1 MPPSAHRFSNKPLS
15 KRAQRQLATKP
26 NYCEGNSSEEE
37 IVEEYDNMMQNTFHI
52 GVETENGRE
61 SSKKFKEKEENARIS
76 IDDKEIENFE
86 EFHEPAT
93 HDNSNKK
100 GRRGEILDK
109 LKKLNNEFY
118 FKKEE
123 IYKENLDQIDLDI
136 KAMREGIH
144 PEYEEQLQQLIEK
157 REQMLEKARLY
168 RSYRLECV
176 EKMFEAEIKQVE
188 KDYTTEK
195 QGLKEQMLADID
207 ERKKKIKEEYEG
219 FDVTSDSVIE
229 SSTRY
234 HPQRKLRTRVK
245 EETEVKV
252 KKTKLSRP
260 TVSVKLHE
268 SEINDD
274 LAEIG
279 KLLKTH
285 LLKHNLLEIT
295 FIKSFNG
302 STISDRFLT
311 LWDYLKDELTASD
324 FDTLQELKRER
335 VTNFLAIPF
344 AIEKK
349 CDLLKGLLII
359 LVCIALQGIDSAQMY
374 HSIRGQSVIKLYVI
388 FNALEI
394 LDRLCCSFG
403 GDILESLFSKSTL
416 AITLNVAINS
426 YSNALLTLLLSNQF
440 IEIKG
445 SVFKRFEKENLF
457 QLSCADIVERFQLAL
472 FLSVITIRN
481 LIELSGS
488 PPSPFSILPSS
499 FIPLFPKMTTLE
511 TLLTPVFFVFASE
524 ICVDW
529 LKHAFITKFNHIR
542 PSVYET
548 FIDVLSKDL
557 VVGNPT
563 RLPPGGVND
572 LDKSTFVDQSPMVSR
587 RIGFA
592 AIPLACLTI
601 RVSIQTVTMIFD
613 LILEIEEDS
622 QSSRNPMANV
632 ASLPSLEKLI
642 ANFCFASMIF
652 IKLLVGINL
661 LCFASKRY
669 SKMEKRNL
677 EDLANAQKLEEI
689 NNLEQD
695 QVASRSSPVGL

>member
-1 MPPSAHRFSNKPLS
+1 
-15 KRAQRQLATKP
+15 
-26 NYCEGNSSEEE
+26 
-37 IVEEYDNMMQNTFHI
+37 MMA
-52 GVETENGRE
+52 V
-61 SSKKFKEKEENARIS
+61 
-76 IDDKEIENFE
+76 
-86 EFHEPAT
+86 
-93 HDNSNKK
+93 
-100 GRRGEILDK
+100 
-109 LKKLNNEFY
+109 
-118 FKKEE
+118 
-123 IYKENLDQIDLDI
+123 
-136 KAMREGIH
+136 
-144 PEYEEQLQQLIEK
+144 
-157 REQMLEKARLY
+157 
-168 RSYRLECV
+168 
-176 EKMFEAEIKQVE
+176 
-188 KDYTTEK
+188 
-195 QGLKEQMLADID
+195 
-207 ERKKKIKEEYEG
+207 
-219 FDVTSDSVIE
+219 
-229 SSTRY
+229 
-234 HPQRKLRTRVK
+234 
-245 EETEVKV
+245 
-252 KKTKLSRP
+252 
-260 TVSVKLHE
+260 
-268 SEINDD
+268 
-274 LAEIG
+274 
-279 KLLKTH
+279 
-285 LLKHNLLEIT
+285 T

-632 ASLPSLEKLI
+632 ASLPSAVWILYGLEKLI
-642 ANFCFASMIF
+642 VNFCFASMIF

-695 QVASRSSPVGL
+695 QVRRHFWSDRYIFVDPPQKFPTLRVLFVIKLNLNVKTPL